1 MSYYNT
7 RDSDI
12 IAIHREPKRFS
23 KKVAHQLNFLFFIST
38 QLTVLQHCFTDSFLW
53 LTAQVCP
60 NSAIKRT
67 QFPWKQNTVYFKKKN
82 IFLLQQLIHAY
93 MAQYMEKKLGQPV
106 TTVTFSLDKFYSVS
120 PSKLFKVGKLSLT
133 AYMCDS
139 NQGSSIRGKL
149 EKIFMF
155 FFLSRGQKFL
165 FRSELQNDVSLQI

>member
-1 MSYYNT
+1 MSYYDT
-7 RDSDI
+7 GDSDI

-67 QFPWKQNTVYFKKKN
+67 QFPWKQNTVYFKKKD

-93 MAQYMEKKLGQPV
+93 MAQYMEKELGQPV
-106 TTVTFSLDKFYSVS
+106 TTVTFSLDQFNSVS

-133 AYMCDS
+133 E
-139 NQGSSIRGKL
+139 GSSIRGKL

>member
-1 MSYYNT
+1 
-7 RDSDI
+7 
-12 IAIHREPKRFS
+12 
-23 KKVAHQLNFLFFIST
+23 
-38 QLTVLQHCFTDSFLW
+38 
-53 LTAQVCP
+53 
-60 NSAIKRT
+60 
-67 QFPWKQNTVYFKKKN
+67 
-82 IFLLQQLIHAY
+82 
-93 MAQYMEKKLGQPV
+93 MAQYMEKELGQPV
-106 TTVTFSLDKFYSVS
+106 TTVTFSLDQFNSVS

>member
-67 QFPWKQNTVYFKKKN
+67 QFPWKQNTVYFKKKD

-93 MAQYMEKKLGQPV
+93 MAQYMEKELGQPV

-155 FFLSRGQKFL
+155 FFFEQRTEISFQVRTTK
-165 FRSELQNDVSLQI
+165 